1 LDSPGAYSLRRVL
14 DHLEKVRAMG
24 PGPGPGPGPGAGKR
38 IDIVL
43 DNAGF
48 ELFNDLCLAGM

>member
-24 PGPGPGPGPGAGKR
+24 AGAAGGKR

-48 ELFNDLCLAGM
+48 ELFNDLCLAGV